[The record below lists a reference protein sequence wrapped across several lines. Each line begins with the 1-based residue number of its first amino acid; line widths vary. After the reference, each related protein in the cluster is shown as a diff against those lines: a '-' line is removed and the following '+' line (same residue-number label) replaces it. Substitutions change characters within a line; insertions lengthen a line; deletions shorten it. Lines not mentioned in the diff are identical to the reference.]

1 VLKAKVSVFVDL
13 YLKRSEPALDQLGA
27 VEETLAL
34 LGTLP
39 AVRRD
44 AEAAETAAQ
53 LAARVGRLRAALD
66 GSAAGSAGK
75 GPASRGRQ
83 QGGRQPGGR

>member
-1 VLKAKVSVFVDL
+1 VPKAKVSVFVDL

-27 VEETLAL
+27 VQETLAL
-34 LGTLP
+34 LRTLP
-39 AVRRD
+39 AVRGD

>member
-1 VLKAKVSVFVDL
+1 MSVFVDL

-34 LGTLP
+34 LRTLP

-66 GSAAGSAGK
+66 GSAAGSAGRA
-75 GPASRGRQ
+75 ASRGRQ